1 MYLSKILFRHSDWIE
16 TESQVVLHC
25 IYLMVKYVKCVLK
38 ALLTIDIPS
47 FENFLFSVI
56 APYKT
61 KLGAGFLDA
70 QLFEIFIH
78 SSARCLVGN
87 PPPIF
92 QAAFSQ
98 FPLLY
103 GSFMVVCYPMCQ
115 FLILFPVLLEFYLE
129 SLYLCQ

>member
-1 MYLSKILFRHSDWIE
+1 MAPAQTKEECENKIWMYLSKILFRHSDWIE

-70 QLFEIFIH
+70 
-78 SSARCLVGN
+78 
-87 PPPIF
+87 
-92 QAAFSQ
+92 
-98 FPLLY
+98 
-103 GSFMVVCYPMCQ
+103 
-115 FLILFPVLLEFYLE
+115 
-129 SLYLCQ
+129 